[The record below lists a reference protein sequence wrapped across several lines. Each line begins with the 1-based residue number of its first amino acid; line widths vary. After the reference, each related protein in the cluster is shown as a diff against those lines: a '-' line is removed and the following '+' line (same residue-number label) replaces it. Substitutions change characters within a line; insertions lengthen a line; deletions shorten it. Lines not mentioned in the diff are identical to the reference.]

1 MEEKVIKNEIVLFE
15 NQDVKLEVN
24 MKDETVWLSQQQ
36 MALLFNSSRTNIIEH
51 INNIYSEEE
60 LDKVSTCQN
69 FRQVQK
75 EGKRNIARNIPFYN
89 LDMIISVGYRVK
101 SKNGIVFRKWA
112 NKIIKDYLIKGYA
125 VNNKRLEYLE
135 KTIKLLDI
143 AGRINSELSANEA
156 QSIIK
161 VINKYSN
168 ALNLLDKYDYKK
180 VSKPKG
186 TKNNKKI
193 TYEECINIINTL
205 RFNNYSDLFALER
218 NNGLKGI
225 IDDIYST
232 FDGSDLYSTVE
243 EKAANMLYL
252 VTKNHVFIDGNKR
265 IAATLFIYFLNY
277 YGLLYNENGMVIDN
291 NTLVAVTILIA
302 QSDPK
307 EKEVLVDLVMNF
319 LKGE

>member
-1 MEEKVIKNEIVLFE
+1 MEVKVIKNEIVLFE

-125 VNNKRLEYLE
+125 ANNKRLEYLE

-143 AGRINSELSANEA
+143 AGRIDGELSANEA

-277 YGLLYNENGMVIDN
+277 YGLLYNEKGMVIDN

>member
-24 MKDETVWLSQQQ
+24 MKDETVWLSLDQ
-36 MALLFNSSRTNIIEH
+36 MSKLFDRNKSVISRHIKNILL
-51 INNIYSEEE
+51 EEE
-60 LDKVSTCQN
+60 LDGSVVAN
-69 FRQVQK
+69 FATTASD
-75 EGKRNIARNIPFYN
+75 GKTYQIDYYN

-101 SKNGIVFRKWA
+101 SKNGILFRKWA

-143 AGRINSELSANEA
+143 AGRIDSELSANEA

-186 TKNNKKI
+186 TKDNKKI

-277 YGLLYNENGMVIDN
+277 YGLLYNEKGMVIDN

>member
-24 MKDETVWLSQQQ
+24 MKDETVWLNVNQ
-36 MALLFNSSRTNIIEH
+36 MSELFGRDSKTIRKH
-51 INNIYSEEE
+51 INNALKEE
-60 LDKVSTCQN
+60 LDREAVVAN
-69 FRQVQK
+69 FATTASD
-75 EGKRNIARNIPFYN
+75 GKTYQIDYYN

-101 SKNGIVFRKWA
+101 SKDGIVFRKWA

-143 AGRINSELSANEA
+143 AGRIDSELSANEA

-265 IAATLFIYFLNY
+265 IAATLFIYFLDY
-277 YGLLYNENGMVIDN
+277 YGLLYNEKGMVIDN